1 MRQIGTRPPETKD
14 EYLQKVTVMIESE
27 ARDLRAKINAQSL
40 TPDEKRNLFDVAIKI
55 LNK

>member
-1 MRQIGTRPPETKD
+1 MKAIATGRYETKE

-40 TPDEKRNLFDVAIKI
+40 NSDEKRNLFDVAI
-55 LNK
+55 